1 MGYLRLIVPA
11 WLVYLLLTNNWE
23 VSNIMV
29 GGIVSAAVV
38 WLLRPQLQPLSWRRV
53 PDALLALLHYLVILV
68 VDIVKNG
75 IVVARI
81 VVSPS
86 LPIQPGIVAI
96 PSLSQSELATALSA
110 HAITLTPG
118 ELVLEI
124 GDDGTMYTH
133 CLDATHP
140 EETKI
145 AAQRLRTRLLH
156 RMFE

>member
-1 MGYLRLIVPA
+1 MQYLRLIVPI

-23 VSNIMV
+23 VANIVV
-29 GGIVSAAVV
+29 GGIVAGAIV
-38 WLLRPQLQPLSWRRV
+38 WMIRPQLRPLSWRRV
-53 PDALLALLHYLVILV
+53 PGALLAMLHYVVILI
-68 VDIVKNG
+68 VDIIKNG

-86 LPIQPGIVAI
+86 LPIQPGIVAV
-96 PSLSQSELATALSA
+96 PSLSKSEFATALSA

-118 ELVLEI
+118 ELVVEI

-133 CLDATHP
+133 CLDATQP
-140 EETKI
+140 EEIKI
-145 AAQRLRTRLLH
+145 AAQRLRTGLLH